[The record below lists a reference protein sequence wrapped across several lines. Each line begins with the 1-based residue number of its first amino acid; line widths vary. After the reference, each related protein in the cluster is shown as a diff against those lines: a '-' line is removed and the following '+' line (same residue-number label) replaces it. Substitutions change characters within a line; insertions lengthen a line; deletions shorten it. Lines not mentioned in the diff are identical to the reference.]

1 MRVLFSTSGA
11 SLGHLNPLL
20 PLARA
25 LLSAG
30 HQVALAGQPGFQDR
44 ISKAGLAPFSAGRD
58 AEDCWA
64 ELARRYPGEP
74 YNLLAPEDILDW
86 YLPRTFGEIAAP
98 WMAPEL
104 DEVVEIWKPDLMVH
118 EAFEFAAPVIAA
130 KRGLPSASHGL
141 GPRLTDRQLLLS
153 AAALVPLWRKYG
165 LTPDP
170 DAGLYR
176 RLAFDIIPPSLQ
188 PEGLARRQ
196 AVVPLRPV
204 GPGRADGAGPAW
216 LEEIGDQPLVLM
228 TLGPAITTN
237 ANLDVY
243 RTVIE
248 ALAADH
254 VELLIT
260 LGENLDPAAL
270 GDLPAHVRA
279 ERYVPHA
286 EVLPRCALVI
296 CHGGAATTLSAMA
309 HGLPVLVLPQGADQ
323 YLIAGLC
330 AEAGVGAWLP
340 PPEVTAGEV
349 RGAVR
354 RLLGEASFAT
364 AAQRVRDEIVAM
376 PGLDEAVTLLE
387 GLIA

>member
-1 MRVLFSTSGA
+1 MRVLFSTSGG

-25 LLSAG
+25 LLGAG
-30 HQVALAGQPGFQDR
+30 HQVAMAGPPGFQDR

-58 AEDCWA
+58 AEDCWT

-86 YLPRTFGEIAAP
+86 YVPRIFGEVAAY

-130 KRGLPSASHGL
+130 RRGLPSASHGL
-141 GPRLTDRQLLLS
+141 GPRSTDRQVLLS
-153 AAALVPLWRKYG
+153 AAAVVPLWRKYG
-165 LTPDP
+165 LAPDP
-170 DAGLYR
+170 EAGLYR
-176 RLAFDIIPPSLQ
+176 RLGFDIIPPSLQ
-188 PEGLARRQ
+188 PSGLAPRPTL
-196 AVVPLRPV
+196 APLRPV
-204 GPGRADGAGPAW
+204 APASATGAAPAW
-216 LEEIGDQPLVLM
+216 LPDLAERPLVLM
-228 TLGPAITTN
+228 TLGTAITTN

-248 ALAADH
+248 ALAGDD
-254 VELLIT
+254 VGLLVT

-270 GDLPAHVRA
+270 GDLPARVRA

-309 HGLPVLVLPQGADQ
+309 HGLPVLVLPQGSDQ
-323 YLIAGLC
+323 YQIAGLC
-330 AEAGVGAWLP
+330 AEAGVGAWLAP
-340 PPEVTAGEV
+340 SDVTADGV

-354 RLLGEASFAT
+354 QLLGDASFAI
-364 AAQRVRDEIVAM
+364 AAQRVRDEIAAM
-376 PGLDEAVTLLE
+376 PDVQHAVTLLE
-387 GLIA
+387 GLLA